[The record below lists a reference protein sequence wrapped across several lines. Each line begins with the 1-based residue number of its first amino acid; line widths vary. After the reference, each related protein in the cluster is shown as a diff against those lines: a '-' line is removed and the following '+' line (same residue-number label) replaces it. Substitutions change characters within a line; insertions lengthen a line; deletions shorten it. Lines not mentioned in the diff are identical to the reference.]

1 MTFLFGFQHCNQT
14 IQQKAAARLCEPLS
28 QSSYL
33 VSLNTKTL
41 LNDT

>member
-1 MTFLFGFQHCNQT
+1 MTFLFGFEHRNQT
-14 IQQKAAARLCEPLS
+14 IQQKPAARLCELLS